1 MNVELSLTDML
12 EQLSA
17 PERIGAVRGI
27 RRGLERESLRITPE
41 GRLSQ
46 REHPNVLGAALTHPN
61 ITTDYAES
69 LMEFITPVS
78 DSMETMLAQLA
89 DIHRYSAQHL
99 CDERLWPMSMPCFI
113 NDEETIRLAQYG
125 TSNIGRMK
133 NLYRQGLHH
142 RYGSRMQVISGVHFN
157 FSMPDSFWSE
167 WQELRG
173 VRCQCKR
180 FISDGYMALIRNVYR
195 YGWLIPYLFGASPA
209 ICSSFLQG
217 RQTGLPFEKLGRGT
231 LYLPYATSLRLSDLG
246 YTNKA
251 QSSLGINHDN
261 LDSYLISVRRAL
273 RTRSEEFAALGVK
286 VNGEYRQ
293 LNDNILQLENELYAP
308 IRPKRTPRAGER
320 TLSALEHRG
329 IEYIELRTLDI
340 NQFTPL
346 GVDIQQLRFLDLFL
360 VWCLLKPSPLLLA
373 EEIQRNRHNLTRVVL
388 EGRRPGLQLM
398 TEQGERS
405 LQEWGE
411 QLFDELN
418 QVAQLLDRT
427 YGRVQYQ
434 ITLQAEREKLRD
446 PDKTLSARLL
456 GHLQRYDLD
465 NGAFGRE
472 LAEKYRQ
479 QLRAE
484 ELTFW
489 DGAYFADEA
498 HASLVKQAELE
509 ATDHLS
515 FDEFLAGYLAH

>member
-1 MNVELSLTDML
+1 
-12 EQLSA
+12 
-17 PERIGAVRGI
+17 
-27 RRGLERESLRITPE
+27 
-41 GRLSQ
+41 
-46 REHPNVLGAALTHPN
+46 
-61 ITTDYAES
+61 
-69 LMEFITPVS
+69 
-78 DSMETMLAQLA
+78 
-89 DIHRYSAQHL
+89 
-99 CDERLWPMSMPCFI
+99 
-113 NDEETIRLAQYG
+113 
-125 TSNIGRMK
+125 
-133 NLYRQGLHH
+133 
-142 RYGSRMQVISGVHFN
+142 
-157 FSMPDSFWSE
+157 
-167 WQELRG
+167 
-173 VRCQCKR
+173 
-180 FISDGYMALIRNVYR
+180 
-195 YGWLIPYLFGASPA
+195 
-209 ICSSFLQG
+209 
-217 RQTGLPFEKLGRGT
+217 
-231 LYLPYATSLRLSDLG
+231 
-246 YTNKA
+246 
-251 QSSLGINHDN
+251 
-261 LDSYLISVRRAL
+261 
-273 RTRSEEFAALGVK
+273 
-286 VNGEYRQ
+286 
-293 LNDNILQLENELYAP
+293 
-308 IRPKRTPRAGER
+308 
-320 TLSALEHRG
+320 
-329 IEYIELRTLDI
+329 
-340 NQFTPL
+340 
-346 GVDIQQLRFLDLFL
+346 
-360 VWCLLKPSPLLLA
+360 
-373 EEIQRNRHNLTRVVL
+373 
-388 EGRRPGLQLM
+388 M